1 MPSPGRPPFIVK
13 ECNSG
18 SSPTLKRKEA
28 DTWMSPADIMP
39 AVGGE
44 WSPTQAQGDSLTSLH
59 PLCTLLTHFLLGR
72 KSIQKL
78 GMEPQ
83 VAENS
88 RPGSGENANSP
99 E

>member
-1 MPSPGRPPFIVK
+1 MPRSGRPPFIVK
-13 ECNSG
+13 ECKSG
-18 SSPTLKRKEA
+18 PCPALKRKEA

-44 WSPTQAQGDSLTSLH
+44 WSPTQAHGDSLTSIH
-59 PLCTLLTHFLLGR
+59 PLCTLLTRFLLGR
-72 KSIQKL
+72 KSIQEL
-78 GMEPQ
+78 GMELQ

-88 RPGSGENANSP
+88 RPGSGENANSS